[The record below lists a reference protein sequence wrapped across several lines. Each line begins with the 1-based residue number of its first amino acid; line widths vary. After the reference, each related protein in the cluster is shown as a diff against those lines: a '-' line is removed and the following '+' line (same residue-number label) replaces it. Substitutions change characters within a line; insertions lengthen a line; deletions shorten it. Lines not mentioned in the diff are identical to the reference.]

1 MDSWEPNLYRE
12 KIELSS
18 NWIESKW
25 REERDGRRKM
35 VENRKKSVGVYF
47 EPLLN
52 FTTFVGTVRN
62 TKLHLVLNS
71 LSAIYLSKSNVSYII
86 GIKFLR

>member
-35 VENRKKSVGVYF
+35 VENRKRV
-47 EPLLN
+47 
-52 FTTFVGTVRN
+52 
-62 TKLHLVLNS
+62 
-71 LSAIYLSKSNVSYII
+71 
-86 GIKFLR
+86 